1 MKTLLITLMFITT
14 LTSYSQNKVLLEFA
28 EDIET
33 YATKEFDQSVTNPE
47 GDLYL
52 FGQEN
57 NITGEYT
64 FKVSIGLKNKVTS
77 VFVKERKGG
86 NISMQNIVKDAVM
99 EFKFE
104 TFKVPKGKYYNVIY
118 TFKF

>member
-1 MKTLLITLMFITT
+1 MKTLLITLILGIAFTA
-14 LTSYSQNKVLLEFA
+14 YSQDKVLLEFT
-28 EDIET
+28 EDIEA
-33 YATKEFDQSVTNPE
+33 YALKEFEQSMTSSE

-57 NITGEYT
+57 RIEGEYT

-77 VFVKERKGG
+77 VFVKERIGG
-86 NISMQNIVKDAVM
+86 DISMQNMVKDAVM

-104 TFKVPKGKYYNVIY
+104 TFKVPKGKYYNVVY

>member
-1 MKTLLITLMFITT
+1 MKTLLITLFLI
-14 LTSYSQNKVLLEFA
+14 LSISAISQDKVLLEYA
-28 EDIET
+28 EDIEI
-33 YATKEFDQSVTNPE
+33 YASREFEQSMKGPE
-47 GDLYL
+47 GELYL

-57 NITGEYT
+57 LIEGEYT

-77 VFVKERKGG
+77 VFVKERNGG
-86 NISMQNIVKDAVM
+86 DISMQNILKDAVM
-99 EFKFE
+99 EFKFK